1 MAAGTDARSQ
11 GRTSE
16 FLLFDVS
23 DAPTPA
29 NLCQQGGNWSAGP
42 EGLEPELGEAF
53 LAGGLVVH
61 VVDEVVLATGD
72 AEQVS
77 ELVPDPGNVVG
88 VQVFMLA
95 HLAAGIGN
103 QQRNAARVAGA
114 GVDNDQRVAEAAAME
129 AFWFRRE

>member
-1 MAAGTDARSQ
+1 MQAAS
-11 GRTSE
+11 S
-16 FLLFDVS
+16 F
-23 DAPTPA
+23 
-29 NLCQQGGNWSAGP
+29 N
-42 EGLEPELGEAF
+42 
-53 LAGGLVVH
+53 

-77 ELVPDPGNVVG
+77 ELVPDLANVVG

-103 QQRNAARVAGA
+103 QQRSAARVAGA